1 MPRDRRLSVGLGYR
15 SRWGSDFEREPL
27 HVYTEKERERAK
39 ELIQQAARQKYGTDM
54 PPVPR
59 VQRTAGVTDGGQAFE
74 GRAMAAPSQK
84 TAPKPKEDKKGGGG
98 LWGRSRRSAG
108 MCWTPCRLLRR
119 RARRRWR
126 KRGTASKRRCGRFAS
141 STRCTVCRTSCRVV
155 RWKSLSNASTRSGAA
170 D

>member
-59 VQRTAGVTDGGQAFE
+59 VQRTAGVTEGGQAFE

-98 LWGRSRRSAG
+98 LWGKIKAFG
-108 MCWTPCRLLRR
+108 EDVLDVIDAP
-119 RARRRWR
+119 A
-126 KRGTASKRRCGRFAS
+126 KYVGKPVFG
-141 STRCTVCRTSCRVV
+141 VV
-155 RWKSLSNASTRSGAA
+155 SGLT
-170 D
+170 